1 MPLDERNVP
10 LPPDDDGN
18 EDVLA
23 SQSTNR
29 YLPPRY
35 QGGDESPLP
44 PDPPGREDIMA
55 AQPRERRA
63 PR

>member
-1 MPLDERNVP
+1 MPLDERTEP
-10 LPPDDDGN
+10 PPPDDDGN

-35 QGGDESPLP
+35 RGGDHSPLP

-55 AQPRERRA
+55 PDPRESRA